1 MIRVTDVR
9 SKVIL
14 QTEITE
20 PNTQPKFKRMYARYN
35 AQKVGFLGG
44 CRPLVGLDG
53 CHLKG
58 KFGGHILSATARDEN
73 DNIFPVILGVVEQE
87 NKDFLVWFLQTFA
100 KDIRR
105 LDKLNVMFISDRQK
119 VIQQF
124 TCFLILLFVLNHY
137 ISAF

>member
-1 MIRVTDVR
+1 M
-9 SKVIL
+9 
-14 QTEITE
+14 
-20 PNTQPKFKRMYARYN
+20 RYN

-58 KFGGHILSATARDEN
+58 KFGGHILSAKARDGN
-73 DNIFPVILGVVEQE
+73 DDIFPIALGVVEQE
-87 NKDFLVWFLQTFA
+87 NKDSWVWFLQTFA
-100 KDIRR
+100 EDIGRP
-105 LDKLNVMFISDRQK
+105 DELNLVFISDRQK

-124 TCFLILLFVLNHY
+124 TCFFILLFVLNHY